1 MAKYDES
8 SIKNLGL
15 IEGIKRRPSTFI
27 NKLGPQGLLKLLMEL
42 VQNANDE
49 VGECIRSGINKNNSY
64 EVHINSKIPEMTVID
79 FARGI
84 PLGSIENLLSTMF
97 SGAKYDENSYEV
109 HNGGNGLA
117 LMLLVALSE
126 YFIMEVHRDN
136 KVAHVRY
143 ENGYKKYINIEP
155 EKDQKNTGTTVT
167 LKPNM
172 DVFFGKNSGFSD
184 YEGSYFNEAE
194 LVLMLDAL
202 SFNNPGIVI
211 KLFYD
216 DHKYVFKFIGTI
228 ADYMYANA
236 KKQGIKFLIDN
247 PCSFDVYEKERRF
260 RANCCISFSKDQ
272 SLIWS
277 YVNRF
282 PSVEH
287 GKHVDGVKSGVSRA
301 ITQYIKDNDY
311 VPKSAKFTVT
321 GADIIDNIVCIV
333 QAELPNPLF
342 DAQTKN
348 KLTSEDYYNFI
359 STQAY
364 KYFTIWA
371 KTHREEIDKICKM
384 AIIKAKATYAAKEAK
399 EQVMNPV
406 SVKNIVSSKL
416 NFKNFTDC
424 SGNNPKENELY
435 LCEGLSAAGA
445 LVSARD
451 AKTQAYL
458 ALRGKILNIV
468 GKKNPNLTEEL
479 QVLISVLGIKGRGEN
494 ADYSKLRYYKIVI
507 MTDADPDGMSIS
519 SLILGFLLTYYP
531 KLIEDGRVF
540 IANPPFYRLNYPKN
554 IHINILN
561 ETYFAMYKVAIALYA
576 FDLLDSKNKKI
587 DKNVFK
593 VFLNK
598 LVGFNDYLDNYAKE
612 LNLDPNLL
620 EIVVRSFDHL
630 MCGKYKQ
637 FEKLGYIT
645 RLHTNKKN
653 YRIYYF
659 DKGYE
664 HYFLKIDSKFF
675 NDIYKPIYKRMCE
688 IKLGNVKM
696 KNKKNNEI
704 YGGTLYHMSNC
715 LDKAL
720 IGSKCKLDR
729 YKGIGEMNP
738 DVIRE
743 TSMDPKTRKLIGITI
758 DSPIAKE
765 AAKKWTGIL
774 LGTDDMNTKKN
785 IFMEA

>member
-8 SIKNLGL
+8 SIKQLSL
-15 IEGIKRRPSTFI
+15 IEGIRLRPSTFI
-27 NKLGPQGLLKLLMEL
+27 NGVGSAAILQMLKEII
-42 VQNANDE
+42 QNANDE
-49 VGECIRSGINKNNSY
+49 VSNGFANKIDV
-64 EVHINSKIPEMTVID
+64 EINSKIPEIQVTD
-79 FARGI
+79 NGRGI
-84 PLGSIENLLSTMF
+84 PIGSIDTIMDNIY
-97 SGAKYDENSYEV
+97 SGGKYNENSYSK
-109 HNGGNGLA
+109 HNGSNGMG
-117 LMLLVALSE
+117 LMVLRCISD
-126 YFIMEVHRDN
+126 YMELQIKRDG
-136 KVAHVRY
+136 KICDIRY
-143 ENGYKKYINIEP
+143 ENGKKVKHDIKEYKG
-155 EKDQKNTGTTVT
+155 KDTGTRVIF
-167 LKPNM
+167 KPYL
-172 DVFFGKNSGFSD
+172 DPFYGEDKGIPFGNYID
-184 YEGSYFNEAE
+184 YQTFDSFITGIMYSNKGVIINTIFDGIKKIYYFNGTDEE
-194 LVLMLDAL
+194 YL
-202 SFNNPGIVI
+202 SSLAKTEKV
-211 KLFYD
+211 
-216 DHKYVFKFIGTI
+216 KFIY
-228 ADYMYANA
+228 DSVCVFS
-236 KKQGIKFLIDN
+236 GINEASHMRGKVVLN
-247 PCSFDVYEKERRF
+247 
-260 RANCCISFSKDQ
+260 FSKEPNNKT
-272 SLIWS
+272 WS
-277 YVNRF
+277 YVEGF
-282 PSVEH
+282 PTVED
-287 GKHVDGVKSGVSRA
+287 GTHVDGTRAGISRA
-301 ITQYIKDNDY
+301 ITQYIKQNDL
-311 VPKSAKFTVT
+311 VPKSAKFTVS
-321 GADIIDNIVCIV
+321 GADIIDNIFMIV
-333 QAELPNPLF
+333 MIEMRNPLY

-348 KLTSEDYYNFI
+348 RLTSKDAFEFM
-359 STQAY
+359 STLAY
-364 KYFTIWA
+364 SKFTIWA
-371 KTHREEIDKICKM
+371 KTHREEMDKLCKW
-384 AIIKAKATYAAKEAK
+384 AVIKAKAAYAAKEAK

-424 SGNNPKENELY
+424 SGNDPKQNELY

-479 QVLISVLGIKGRGEN
+479 QVLISVLGIKGKGES

-576 FDLLDSKNKKI
+576 FELLDSKNKKI

-598 LVGFNDYLDNYAKE
+598 LVGFNDYLENYAKE

-620 EIVVRSFDHL
+620 EIIVRSFDHL
-630 MCGKYKQ
+630 MNGKYKQ

-645 RLHTNKKN
+645 RLHTSKKN

-664 HYFLKIDSKFF
+664 HYFLKVDSKFY
-675 NDIYKPIYKRMCE
+675 NDIYKPIYKRLCE